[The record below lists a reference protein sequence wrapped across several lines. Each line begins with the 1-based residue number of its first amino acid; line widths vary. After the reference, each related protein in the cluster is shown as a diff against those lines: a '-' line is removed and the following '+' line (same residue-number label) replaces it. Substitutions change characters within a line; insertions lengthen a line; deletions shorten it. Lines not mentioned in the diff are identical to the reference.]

1 MPPDSHAFDPADLQE
16 AFHLFL
22 SASQKLEQS
31 YEKLK
36 DQTQG
41 LKKELSRKNAR
52 LVTSL
57 REKKKLERFL
67 ERILQNLP
75 VGILVTDA
83 EGLVRLTNQK
93 ARNMLGK
100 AAAELNGVHAGVLPL
115 LRDLPLRPG
124 SSREKREGRCVYRL
138 SVSSLNRSNQVD
150 SGWVVL
156 IEDISEI
163 TRWKTLAERQKRLT
177 SMGEMAARIA
187 HEIRNPLG
195 SMELNAAMLLEE
207 LEGTGAS
214 HTLACRL
221 SAGVRT
227 VSQTL
232 TNLLHFAKG
241 TDPQSEP
248 LPSEELVSEALEFA
262 WPMLQEKDIRVR
274 GNFREASSLVVGD
287 RVLLRQALLNLFLNA
302 IEAMDPGGRL
312 CIDVAN
318 EDEDAG
324 EWEGQPVMKI
334 FIRDNGKGI
343 TEENLDRIF
352 DPFFSTKSRG
362 TGLGLAIVNNIIE
375 SHGGI
380 VEVESR
386 VGEGSCFVLSLPCQS
401 EDVEHEFSAHSCC
414 G

>member
-83 EGLVRLTNQK
+83 EGLVSLTNQK
-93 ARNMLGK
+93 ARSMLGK
-100 AAAELNGVHAGVLPL
+100 AAAELNGVHAGFLPL
-115 LRDLPLRPG
+115 LKDVPLRPG

-138 SVSSLNRSNQVD
+138 SVSSLNRSNKVHL
-150 SGWVVL
+150 GWVVL

-232 TNLLHFAKG
+232 ANLLHFAKG
-241 TDPQSEP
+241 TDPQIEP
-248 LPSEELVSEALEFA
+248 LPSEELICEALEFA

-287 RVLLRQALLNLFLNA
+287 RILLRQALLNLFFNA
-302 IEAMDPGGRL
+302 IEAMEPGGIL

-324 EWEGQPVMKI
+324 EWQGQPVMKI
-334 FIRDNGKGI
+334 FIRDNGNGI

-386 VGEGSCFVLSLPCQS
+386 IGEGSCFVLSLPCQS